1 MSVSAVS
8 NGSSMV
14 MHSSKMMED
23 AAREIQQASLPVD
36 SSTVAKPID
45 PTQQPAPTA
54 PKKQYANHI
63 DALNSLNQA
72 SHYSRIGTNLI
83 QREQDMLGTM
93 LDVRV

>member
-23 AAREIQQASLPVD
+23 AARQIQQASLPVE
-36 SSTVAKPID
+36 STVGKPID
-45 PTQQPAPTA
+45 PTLQPAPPA

-83 QREQDMLGTM
+83 QRDQDMLGTM

>member
-23 AAREIQQASLPVD
+23 AAREIQQASLPVE
-36 SSTVAKPID
+36 STIGKPID
-45 PTQQPAPTA
+45 PTLQPAPPA

-83 QREQDMLGTM
+83 QRNQDMLGTM

>member
-23 AAREIQQASLPVD
+23 AAREIQQASLPVE
-36 SSTVAKPID
+36 STVGKPID
-45 PTQQPAPTA
+45 PTLQPAPPA
-54 PKKQYANHI
+54 PKKQHANHI
-63 DALNSLNQA
+63 DALNSLDQA

-83 QREQDMLGTM
+83 QRDQDMLGTM

>member
-23 AAREIQQASLPVD
+23 AAREIQQASLPVE
-36 SSTVAKPID
+36 STIGKPID
-45 PTQQPAPTA
+45 PTLQPVPPA

-83 QREQDMLGTM
+83 QRDQDMLGTM

>member
-23 AAREIQQASLPVD
+23 AAREIQQASLPVE
-36 SSTVAKPID
+36 STIGKPID
-45 PTQQPAPTA
+45 PTLQPAPPA
-54 PKKQYANHI
+54 PNKQYANHI

-83 QREQDMLGTM
+83 QRDQDMLGTM

>member
-23 AAREIQQASLPVD
+23 AAREIQQASLPVE
-36 SSTVAKPID
+36 SAVGKPID
-45 PTQQPAPTA
+45 PTLQPAPPA

>member
-23 AAREIQQASLPVD
+23 AAREIQQASLPVE
-36 SSTVAKPID
+36 SSIGKPID
-45 PTQQPAPTA
+45 PTLQPAPPA

-83 QREQDMLGTM
+83 QRDQDMLGTM

>member
-23 AAREIQQASLPVD
+23 AAREIQQASLPVE
-36 SSTVAKPID
+36 STIGKPID
-45 PTQQPAPTA
+45 PTLQPAPLA

-83 QREQDMLGTM
+83 QRDQDMLGTM

>member
-23 AAREIQQASLPVD
+23 AAREIQQASLPVE
-36 SSTVAKPID
+36 STVGKPID
-45 PTQQPAPTA
+45 PTLQPAPPA

>member
-8 NGSSMV
+8 NGSPMV

-23 AAREIQQASLPVD
+23 AAREIQQASLPVE
-36 SSTVAKPID
+36 STIGKPID
-45 PTQQPAPTA
+45 PTLQPAPPA

-83 QREQDMLGTM
+83 QRDQDMLGTM

>member
-8 NGSSMV
+8 NSSSMV

-23 AAREIQQASLPVD
+23 AAREIQQASLPVE
-36 SSTVAKPID
+36 STVGKPID
-45 PTQQPAPTA
+45 PTLQPAPPA

-83 QREQDMLGTM
+83 QRDQDMLGTM

>member
-23 AAREIQQASLPVD
+23 AAREIQQASLPVE
-36 SSTVAKPID
+36 STIGKPID
-45 PTQQPAPTA
+45 PTLQPAPPA

-72 SHYSRIGTNLI
+72 SHYSLIGTNLI
-83 QREQDMLGTM
+83 QRDQDMLGTM